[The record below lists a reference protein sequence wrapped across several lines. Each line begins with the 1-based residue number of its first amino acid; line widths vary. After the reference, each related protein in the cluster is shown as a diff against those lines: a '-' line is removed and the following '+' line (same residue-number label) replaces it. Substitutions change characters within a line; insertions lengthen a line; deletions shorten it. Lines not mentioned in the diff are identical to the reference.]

1 MKRETKRQ
9 NATESSQTKGAK
21 CARTKGPMSYEDMS
35 AEDDRNAKRRRE
47 EDDDWLEEPSF
58 ELGFR
63 RIKSIRV
70 SSLGP
75 ILKKRFVCAM

>member
-1 MKRETKRQ
+1 M
-9 NATESSQTKGAK
+9 ACQTKGAK
-21 CARTKGPMSYEDMS
+21 GARTKGPMSYEEMS

-47 EDDDWLEEPSF
+47 YDEEWFEEPSF
-58 ELGFR
+58 KLGFR
-63 RIKSIRV
+63 RIKTIRV